1 MVRADW
7 AGLVGSV
14 GRRAGQNGV
23 LRGPRVAGPKQSGVG
38 RIIDAVF
45 RIGHQDQVD
54 VGDMSRGAVQKGRQ
68 RFSGSASAQD
78 LGYQR
83 DAGQDG
89 GGVEQTVVQ
98 RAALAAQREI
108 QRARQREGDGAKHD
122 DHIQPYKLCAEG
134 RAGGYRH
141 GGQTPFPTSIRK
153 EQPGVKCVRF
163 RQV

>member
-1 MVRADW
+1 MVRADSG
-7 AGLVGSV
+7 GLVGSV

-38 RIIDAVF
+38 AHNRCGFLVSVTRIRLSA
-45 RIGHQDQVD
+45 
-54 VGDMSRGAVQKGRQ
+54 GDMSRGAVQKGRQ

-98 RAALAAQREI
+98 RA
-108 QRARQREGDGAKHD
+108 
-122 DHIQPYKLCAEG
+122 G
-134 RAGGYRH
+134 RSLR
-141 GGQTPFPTSIRK
+141 S
-153 EQPGVKCVRF
+153 VR
-163 RQV
+163 